1 LDPFDA
7 FYYQHCCGEPY
18 LRNDLW
24 MGLFG
29 RFADRIVA
37 DIAPRRVLDAGCAL
51 GLLVE
56 ALRERGV
63 EAFGLDLSPYA
74 IEHAHDSVKAFCRT
88 GSITGDL
95 GGDFDLIVSIEV
107 VEHMPAREAEEAIA
121 NICAHTSDVLFSSS
135 PVDHREPTHIN
146 VQQPEYWAEQFA
158 RHGFFRDVDYD
169 ASFIQPWAVRFRKR
183 AEPLHRIVREY
194 ERRYWALLT
203 ESNDARGYSRE
214 TNRKVA
220 GLEAELSTERDRRAE
235 TDQLAGEAQRKA
247 AELEAELR
255 AERGRRAEAE
265 QREGE
270 TRRKLAEL
278 EAELCAERDQLT
290 IQLHQALDTIHHM
303 ERSAFWK
310 VRRVWTLIRSVF
322 SRPPAR

>member
-247 AELEAELR
+247 AELEAEL
-255 AERGRRAEAE
+255 
-265 QREGE
+265 
-270 TRRKLAEL
+270 
-278 EAELCAERDQLT
+278 CAERDQLT